1 METLQQKLESRL
13 KSKEFLQMIYGK
25 KVFASCSIQF
35 CPRYPPRDIRIAKLI
50 EPDWLFFMFSQNRI
64 RSSSF
69 DEEQEEEDDAWKVF
83 PVKLRQPVPGSKID
97 ILKSS
102 IEKQVGYFAAAVDHN

>member
-1 METLQQKLESRL
+1 
-13 KSKEFLQMIYGK
+13 MIYGK
-25 KVFASCSIQF
+25 KVFASYSIQF
-35 CPRYPPRDIRIAKLI
+35 CPRYPPRDVRIAKLI
-50 EPDWLFFMFSQNRI
+50 EPDWLFFIFSQNRI

-69 DEEQEEEDDAWKVF
+69 DEEEDDAWKVF
-83 PVKLRQPVPGSKID
+83 PVKLRQTVPGSKID

>member
-1 METLQQKLESRL
+1 
-13 KSKEFLQMIYGK
+13 MIYGK

-69 DEEQEEEDDAWKVF
+69 DEEEDDAWKVF
-83 PVKLRQPVPGSKID
+83 PVKLRQTVPGSKID

>member
-1 METLQQKLESRL
+1 MVRK
-13 KSKEFLQMIYGK
+13 
-25 KVFASCSIQF
+25 F
-35 CPRYPPRDIRIAKLI
+35 CPRYPCDIRIAKLI
-50 EPDWLFFMFSQNRI
+50 EPDWLFFSCSHKTVS

-69 DEEQEEEDDAWKVF
+69 DEEEEEDAGKVF

-102 IEKQVGYFAAAVDHN
+102 IEKQVGYFAAAHSSL

>member
-1 METLQQKLESRL
+1 MTF
-13 KSKEFLQMIYGK
+13 FL
-25 KVFASCSIQF
+25 V
-35 CPRYPPRDIRIAKLI
+35 PT
-50 EPDWLFFMFSQNRI
+50 NRI
-64 RSSSF
+64 RSSSL
-69 DEEQEEEDDAWKVF
+69 DEDMEDAGKVS

>member
-1 METLQQKLESRL
+1 MS
-13 KSKEFLQMIYGK
+13 
-25 KVFASCSIQF
+25 SISS
-35 CPRYPPRDIRIAKLI
+35 PGDIRIAKLI

-69 DEEQEEEDDAWKVF
+69 DEEQEEEEDAGKVF